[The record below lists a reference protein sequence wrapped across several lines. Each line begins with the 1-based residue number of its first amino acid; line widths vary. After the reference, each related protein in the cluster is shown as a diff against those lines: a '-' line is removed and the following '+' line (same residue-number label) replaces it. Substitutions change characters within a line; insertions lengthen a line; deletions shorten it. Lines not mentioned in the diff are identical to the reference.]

1 MPTTPDPQIDLLG
14 ILDVLHAHLD
24 KSLCDSAWSKVRVHE
39 RQSKW
44 TLDLLVQ
51 FWIAVTLVPPPSLR
65 QALAQAQGVP
75 DGLYPAPEAT
85 PEAFFARSQNLRW
98 EFFEEVFRGFHARAT
113 EGLEGSFAAELAP
126 IAQRFKALVAVDGSG
141 LDAVARRLKVLWGK
155 PEVPLP
161 GSLLA
166 LYDIRLG
173 MLAQLDF
180 DVRANAAEFP
190 RAAALLASLPEGA
203 LVVGDRLYGVPKFF
217 DALAEH
223 KLFGISRR
231 FGPVRLEERRLVQSQ
246 VTPEGS
252 VEDYDVLAGTPQR
265 TRQALR
271 HMRLVR
277 RGKVVL
283 ELFTNVLDRERL
295 SALEALILYRHRWPI
310 ERLFSD
316 LKEVLNLNRFYG
328 ANTNAAGMQVFATAI
343 VHTAMRIA
351 QARIAQQAK
360 LPPEAISTKK
370 LFPKVAVLS
379 AHLAGAR
386 QALEEVRALNP
397 GRNLKMPTLRSLPF
411 ASIPLS
417 TILVETGRATRRPPR
432 PYKPRGEWRSL
443 PRRKRP
449 TRR

>member
-1 MPTTPDPQIDLLG
+1 MPTTADPQIDLLG

-24 KSLCDSAWSKVRVHE
+24 KSLSDSAWSKLRVHE

-51 FWIAVTLVPPPSLR
+51 FWVAVTLAPPPSLR
-65 QALAQAQGVP
+65 QALAQAQGIP
-75 DGLYPAPEAT
+75 ESLYPAPEAT
-85 PEAFFARSQNLRW
+85 PEAFFARSQSLRW

-113 EGLEGSFAAELAP
+113 EGLEGGFAAELAP
-126 IAQRFKALVAVDGSG
+126 IAKRFAGLVAVDGSG

-166 LYDIRLG
+166 LYDIRRG
-173 MLAQLDF
+173 VLAQLDF
-180 DVRANAAEFP
+180 DVRADAAEFP
-190 RAAALLASLPEGA
+190 RATSLLSRLPAET

-217 DALAEH
+217 AALAEH
-223 KLFGISRR
+223 ELFGITRR
-231 FGPVRLEERRLVQSQ
+231 FGPVLLGERQLVSSQ
-246 VTPEGS
+246 VTSEGTI
-252 VEDYDVLAGTPQR
+252 EDYDVLAGTPQR
-265 TRQALR
+265 TRQPLR
-271 HMRLVR
+271 YIRLVR

-283 ELFTNVLDRERL
+283 ELFTNVLDRQKL
-295 SALEALILYRHRWPI
+295 SAQEALLLYRHRWPI

-316 LKEVLNLNRFYG
+316 LKEVLNLDRFHG
-328 ANTNAAGMQVFATAI
+328 ANTNAAGMQVFATAM
-343 VHTAMRIA
+343 VHTAMRIT
-351 QARIAQQAK
+351 QARIAQQVK
-360 LPPEAISTKK
+360 LAPEALSTKK
-370 LFPKVAVLS
+370 LFPKVATLS

-417 TILVETGRATRRPPR
+417 SILVEKGRETRRPPR
-432 PYKPRGEWRSL
+432 PPKPRGEWRSL
-443 PRRKRP
+443 PRRKGP
-449 TRR
+449 TKR

>member
-44 TLDLLVQ
+44 SLDLMVQ

-75 DGLYPAPEAT
+75 DSLYPAPEAT

-113 EGLEGSFAAELAP
+113 EGLEGSFAVELAP
-126 IAQRFKALVAVDGSG
+126 IAQRFTALVAVDGSG
-141 LDAVARRLKVLWGK
+141 LEAVARRLKVLWGK

-166 LYDIRLG
+166 LYDIRRG
-173 MLAQLDF
+173 VLAQLDF

-190 RAAALLASLPEGA
+190 RACALLARLPEGA

-217 DALAEH
+217 AALAEH

-231 FGPVRLEERRLVQSQ
+231 FGPVRLEERRLVHSQ
-246 VTPEGS
+246 VTPEGI

-271 HMRLVR
+271 HIRLVR

-283 ELFTNVLDRERL
+283 ELFTNVLDRTKL
-295 SALEALILYRHRWPI
+295 SALEALLLYRHRWPI

-397 GRNLKMPTLRSLPF
+397 GRNLKMPTLRGLPF

-417 TILVETGRATRRPPR
+417 SILVEKGRATRRPPR

>member
-24 KSLCDSAWSKVRVHE
+24 RSLCDSAWSKVRVHE

-44 TLDLLVQ
+44 SLDLLVQ
-51 FWIAVTLVPPPSLR
+51 FWVAVTLSPPPSLR
-65 QALAQAQGVP
+65 QALAQAQGIP
-75 DGLYPAPEAT
+75 ESLYPAPEAT
-85 PEAFFARSQNLRW
+85 PEAFFARSQSLRW

-113 EGLEGSFAAELAP
+113 EGLEGGFAAELAP
-126 IAQRFKALVAVDGSG
+126 IAKRFTGLVAVDGSG

-166 LYDIRLG
+166 LYDIRRG
-173 MLAQLDF
+173 VLAHLDF
-180 DVRANAAEFP
+180 DVRADAAEFP
-190 RAAALLASLPEGA
+190 RATALLSRLPAGT

-217 DALAEH
+217 AALAEH
-223 KLFGISRR
+223 GLFGITRR
-231 FGPVRLEERRLVQSQ
+231 FGPVLLGERRLVSSQ
-246 VTPEGS
+246 VTPQGT

-265 TRQALR
+265 TRQPLR
-271 HMRLVR
+271 YIRLVR

-283 ELFTNVLDRERL
+283 ELFTNVLDRQTL
-295 SALEALILYRHRWPI
+295 SAQEALLLYRHRWPI

-316 LKEVLNLNRFYG
+316 LKEVLNLDRFHG
-328 ANTNAAGMQVFATAI
+328 ANTNAAGMQVFATAM
-343 VHTAMRIA
+343 VHTAMRLT
-351 QARIAQQAK
+351 QARIAQQVK
-360 LPPEAISTKK
+360 LAPEDISTKK
-370 LFPKVAVLS
+370 LFPKVATLS

-417 TILVETGRATRRPPR
+417 SILVEKGREKRRPPR
-432 PYKPRGEWRSL
+432 PPKPRGEWRSL
-443 PRRKRP
+443 PRRKGP
-449 TRR
+449 TKR